1 MLSKE
6 YSMKLDE
13 AKKMFQGEWIAF
25 RISKESEN
33 PEGDVLLHNKNHREL
48 GKKILQKGIKDVY
61 ITFAGPA
68 IPAGYTA
75 CF

>member
-1 MLSKE
+1 MMTKE

-13 AKKMFQGEWIAF
+13 AKKMFHGEWIAF
-25 RISKESEN
+25 RITKESQN
-33 PEGDVLLHNKNHREL
+33 PEGDVLLHNKNHRVL

-68 IPAGYTA
+68 IPEGYTA